1 VAAIAIA
8 FTAALIAGISA
19 GLFCALRASADG
31 VRPRRI
37 LREHRTV
44 LEPLS
49 AIVTCIALGGAIG
62 GVIGADHL
70 RWALAPTCAAA
81 GLLIAIAS
89 WLVLVEPEDD
99 GEIDAWG
106 DPHWWPQFEQDLDD
120 WRRSRIPAGPRA

>member
-31 VRPRRI
+31 VRPRRV
-37 LREHRTV
+37 LRERRTI

-49 AIVTCIALGGAIG
+49 VFVAGCGLLGAIA

-81 GLLIAIAS
+81 GLLIAIAT
-89 WLVLVEPEDD
+89 WLVLVEPDD
-99 GEIDAWG
+99 HGEIDSWG
-106 DPHWWPQFEQDLDD
+106 DPHWWPQFEQDLDE
-120 WRRSRIPAGPRA
+120 WRRSRIPAGPRS

>member
-1 VAAIAIA
+1 MAAIAIA

-31 VRPRRI
+31 VRPRRV

-49 AIVTCIALGGAIG
+49 LIVAGTGLLGAIA
-62 GVIGADHL
+62 GVVGADHL

-89 WLVLVEPEDD
+89 WLVLVEPDD
-99 GEIDAWG
+99 NGEVDSWG
-106 DPHWWPQFEQDLDD
+106 DPHWWPQFEQDLDE
-120 WRRSRIPAGPRA
+120 WQRTRIPAGPRS

>member
-1 VAAIAIA
+1 MAAIAIA

-31 VRPRRI
+31 VRPRRV

-49 AIVTCIALGGAIG
+49 LIVAGTGLIGAIA
-62 GVIGADHL
+62 GVVGADHL

-89 WLVLVEPEDD
+89 WLVLVEPDD
-99 GEIDAWG
+99 NGEVDSWG
-106 DPHWWPQFEQDLDD
+106 DPHWWPQFEQDLDE
-120 WRRSRIPAGPRA
+120 WQRTRIPAGPRS